1 LRKGFGRHR
10 KRWRRLP
17 PWPDRYVQAWDRL
30 SCVEVLASLFR
41 LFPGAFGDVGQQ
53 VGFHVDPAATEF
65 HPRQL
70 AASGQFLYSLLGA
83 VQEFGALF
91 GVDRFGG
98 HDAPPF

>member
-17 PWPDRYVQAWDRL
+17 PWPDRYVQARDRL
-30 SCVEVLASLFR
+30 SRVEVLAPLLS
-41 LFPGAFGDVGQQ
+41 LFPGALGYVGQQ

-83 VQEFGALF
+83 VKEFSALF
-91 GVDRFGG
+91 CVDRFGG
-98 HDAPPF
+98 HAAPPF